1 MGTFERMLN
10 LEKPVTA
17 QFVANCGFKIL
28 PAQVLKKLKK
38 KFTPDG
44 FERSSL
50 TLENRHPIHSVIE
63 TDFRYSSL

>member
-17 QFVANCGFKIL
+17 HFVANYGFQIL
-28 PAQVLKKLKK
+28 AAQVYKK
-38 KFTPDG
+38 KYKLTPAG